1 MVAIYI
7 HFTFLRKGL
16 SMRYAALRSSLAF
29 IILCSLLFA
38 GCGGDSG
45 FVDFQLTLNTPEV
58 QGKKV
63 TVNGGVMVQVERIQ
77 WEWGDGQMDKHR
89 FFPATHTYAMPGK
102 YEIKVTVFDN
112 QNRYAT
118 RSVTVEIK

>member
-1 MVAIYI
+1 
-7 HFTFLRKGL
+7 
-16 SMRYAALRSSLAF
+16 MRYTTVCSNLTLIML
-29 IILCSLLFA
+29 IILLFA

-45 FVDFQLTLNTPEV
+45 LVDFQLNLNKPEV

-63 TVNGGVMVQVERIQ
+63 TLNGGVMAQVERIQ
-77 WEWGDGQMDKHR
+77 WEWGDGQIDKHR
-89 FFPATHTYAMPGK
+89 FFPASHTYAAPGK
-102 YEIKVTVFDN
+102 YEIKVTAFDN

>member
-1 MVAIYI
+1 
-7 HFTFLRKGL
+7 
-16 SMRYAALRSSLAF
+16 MRYRTVHSKLIL
-29 IILCSLLFA
+29 IILFSLLFA

-45 FVDFQLTLNTPEV
+45 FVDFQLNLNTAEV

-63 TVNGGVMVQVERIQ
+63 TLNGGVMAQVERIQ
-77 WEWGDGQMDKHR
+77 WEWGDGQIDKHR
-89 FFPATHTYAMPGK
+89 FFPANHTYATPGK
-102 YEIKVTVFDN
+102 YEIKVTAFDN

>member
-1 MVAIYI
+1 
-7 HFTFLRKGL
+7 
-16 SMRYAALRSSLAF
+16 MRYETLRSKLTF
-29 IILCSLLFA
+29 IILFSLLFA

-45 FVDFQLTLNTPEV
+45 FVDFQLNLNTPEV

-63 TVNGGVMVQVERIQ
+63 TINGGVMAQVERIQ
-77 WEWGDGQMDKHR
+77 WEWGDGQIDKHR
-89 FFPATHTYAMPGK
+89 FFPASHTYATPGK
-102 YEIKVTVFDN
+102 YEIKVTAFDN

>member
-1 MVAIYI
+1 
-7 HFTFLRKGL
+7 
-16 SMRYAALRSSLAF
+16 
-29 IILCSLLFA
+29 LLFA

-58 QGKKV
+58 KGKQV
-63 TVNGGVMVQVERIQ
+63 TVNGGVMAQVERIQ
-77 WEWGDGQMDKHR
+77 WEWGDGQIEKHR
-89 FFPATHTYAMPGK
+89 FFPASHTYATPGK
-102 YEIKVTVFDN
+102 YEIKVTAFDN

>member
-1 MVAIYI
+1 
-7 HFTFLRKGL
+7 
-16 SMRYAALRSSLAF
+16 MRYATLRSNLTF

-58 QGKKV
+58 KGKQV
-63 TVNGGVMVQVERIQ
+63 TVNGGVMAQVEKIQ
-77 WEWGDGQMDKHR
+77 WEWGDGQIDKHR
-89 FFPATHTYAMPGK
+89 FFPASHTYATPGK
-102 YEIKVTVFDN
+102 YEIKVTAFDN